1 MRDQEN
7 PPQVVSTS
15 YEDDE
20 QTVPK
25 DYAVRVCNM
34 FAELGARG
42 VSVSF
47 SSYSHFEFLC

>member
-15 YEDDE
+15 YDDNE

-25 DYAVRVCNM
+25 DYAIRVCKM

-42 VSVSF
+42 VSVGL
-47 SSYSHFEFLC
+47 SSRDRPLLRC